1 MFSVSVQKR
10 ELTGILLMQ
19 FQKSEKFVIQLIT
32 NNLLLL
38 LVMSNTIAWSPDHLE

>member
-19 FQKSEKFVIQLIT
+19 FQKPEKFVIQLIT

-38 LVMSNTIAWSPDHLE
+38 VMSNTTAWSPDHLE

>member
-38 LVMSNTIAWSPDHLE
+38 VMSNTIAWPPDHLE